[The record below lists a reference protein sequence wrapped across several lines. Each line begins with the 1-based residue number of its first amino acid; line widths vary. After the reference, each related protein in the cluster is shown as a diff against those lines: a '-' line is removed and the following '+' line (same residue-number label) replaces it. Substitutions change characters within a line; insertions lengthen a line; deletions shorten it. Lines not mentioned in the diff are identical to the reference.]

1 MQNDSCKKET
11 VMASIKKRPNGKWRA
26 RYRDSDGDE
35 HARHFARK
43 IDAQQWLDGETV
55 KLKTGTWVEPRAGA
69 VTLREWFEQW
79 SAIQVWEHGTLLA
92 AEQAVTSTPFLN
104 KRLDR
109 ISANDVQAWVKAMT
123 KPDDRRKTGLA
134 PATIK
139 TRYNYV
145 HMCFLAAVKARLIG
159 LAPSADVTL
168 PRVQRTSS
176 AMKIPTPEQ
185 VRGVLDAADPYF
197 RTFIAL
203 CAFAGLRLGETAG
216 LQVDDIDFLKRTV
229 SVNRQVQGAT
239 NSDVRVTAPKYESR
253 RTIPVSPQLI
263 ELISKHITDFG
274 VREDD
279 RGTWLLTNGGNLYQR
294 GSAGHYW
301 REARGKVGME
311 DYTLHDL
318 RHFFA
323 SGLISEGC
331 DVVTVQHALGHSQPS
346 ITLNYYSHLW
356 PDAEEK
362 TRAAGAS
369 LMSSVILADS
379 VRTEGTS
386 PQ

>member
-1 MQNDSCKKET
+1 
-11 VMASIKKRPNGKWRA
+11 MASIKKRDNGKWRA
-26 RYRDSDGDE
+26 RYRDRDGNE
-35 HARHFARK
+35 HARHFDRK

-69 VTLREWFEQW
+69 TTLGEWFEQW
-79 SAIQVWEHGTLLA
+79 SSIQVWEHGTLLA
-92 AEQAVTSTPFLN
+92 ADQAVKSTPFVG

-109 ISANDVQAWVKAMT
+109 ISPNDVQTWVKGMT
-123 KPDDRRKTGLA
+123 RAASSRKAGLA
-134 PATIK
+134 ASTIK

-145 HMCFLAAVKARLIG
+145 HMCFLAAVKARMIG
-159 LAPSADVTL
+159 VDPSADVAL

-185 VRGVLDAADPYF
+185 VGQVLDASDPYF
-197 RTFIAL
+197 RTFITL
-203 CAFAGLRLGETAG
+203 CAFAGLRLGEAAG
-216 LQVDDIDFLKRTV
+216 LQVGDIDFLKRTI

-239 NSDVRVTAPKYESR
+239 NKDVRVVAPKYESR
-253 RTIPVSPQLI
+253 RVIPVSSQLI
-263 ELISKHITDFG
+263 EVISRHIKDYG
-274 VREDD
+274 AREDD
-279 RGTWLLTNGGNLYQR
+279 DGVWLLTNGGNYFQR

-301 REARGKVGME
+301 REARAKVGL
-311 DYTLHDL
+311 DSYTLHDL

-362 TRAAGAS
+362 TRTAGTA
-369 LMSSVILADS
+369 LMASVIPADS
-379 VRTEGTS
+379 VRTESASAPDSRGL
-386 PQ
+386 